1 MEKERLATERM
12 IAEKKMLADYEKE
25 RAAMIRS
32 AEGKGSDDGMDS
44 FTGEELSEEEKFFKE
59 QQVLVESFAK
69 ENPEEFAQLLQAWL
83 SEE

>member
-1 MEKERLATERM
+1 MK
-12 IAEKKMLADYEKE
+12 I
-25 RAAMIRS
+25 IS
-32 AEGKGSDDGMDS
+32 
-44 FTGEELSEEEKFFKE
+44 EEKFFKE